1 MKAIGN
7 YIIVQQYEERV
18 NDILVKENNVGIVVD
33 GANEHG
39 SLVGKKVIFSTM
51 KPIEE
56 YGEYKFIH
64 KDYVLA
70 VIE

>member
-18 NDILVKENNVGIVVD
+18 NGILVKENNVGIVVD
-33 GANEHG
+33 GANENE